1 MADALTQLAAGAAT
15 GKGPRATV
23 TYIVDEHGDVTVEGQ
38 PVPDEAL
45 DDALAQPDTRRQT
58 VTRRNGRVTDIA
70 THTRHIPQAIRDAL
84 TVRDPECVV
93 PGCGSRLGLQIDH
106 IHDFASN
113 GPTSLDNL
121 CRLCRHHHRLK
132 TIGRYTISR
141 NPDGTW
147 NYRPRR

>member
-1 MADALTQLAAGAAT
+1 MYDSGIGVAGWL
-15 GKGPRATV
+15 GP
-23 TYIVDEHGDVTVEGQ
+23 GDLLWSPQ
-38 PVPDEAL
+38 FF
-45 DDALAQPDTRRQT
+45 
-58 VTRRNGRVTDIA
+58 
-70 THTRHIPQAIRDAL
+70 RHIPQAIRDAL

-106 IHDFASN
+106 IHDFAHN

-147 NYRPRR
+147 NYRPQR